1 MEIVFKTAV
10 GVFIGGLAAALAFT
24 EIQTVRIEIAAKK
37 ALSQIATEMEQAN
50 DRQAKAQQAEALRQA
65 KVKADE
71 WQRMQAAQNMAAQMQ
86 AIERA
91 RRDDKEAAWKSFYE
105 PSDSCKANSLQDHC
119 ANAHIRAK
127 TEFEGQ
133 YRPSR

>member
-37 ALSQIATEMEQAN
+37 ALSQIASEVEQAS

-65 KVKADE
+65 KIKADE
-71 WQRMQAAQNMAAQMQ
+71 WQRMQAAQNMAAQMEAQ
-86 AIERA
+86 ELVSKRA
-91 RRDDKEAAWKSFYE
+91 EEAAWDRYYQ
-105 PSDSCKANSLQDHC
+105 PNAACKANWTGNC
-119 ANAHIRAK
+119 ADDFIVAK
-127 TEFEGQ
+127 RKFKEH